1 MDLEASGR
9 SIVDD
14 NLYMVLATADA
25 DGRPWAS
32 PVYFASEDYTEFYWV
47 SSPEVTHSRN
57 LAARSELSIVV
68 FDSQAPI
75 STGRTGAGYRDLL
88 EPGAGTRRPGMDGGG
103 RDRARA
109 AAALSRD
116 GVRALHARQER
127 RGAAVRPPHAGAAH
141 ARRLSGISACS
152 RVPLARRAVERER
165 AVERGDA
172 VG

>member
-14 NLYMVLATADA
+14 NLYMVLATGDA

-75 STGRTGAGYRDLL
+75 STGQAVYMSAVAGQVTGAEL
-88 EPGAGTRRPGMDGGG
+88 
-103 RDRARA
+103 
-109 AAALSRD
+109 
-116 GVRALHARQER
+116 
-127 RGAAVRPPHAGAAH
+127 
-141 ARRLSGISACS
+141 
-152 RVPLARRAVERER
+152 
-165 AVERGDA
+165 ERGIA
-172 VG
+172 TSRAGRWHAAGGNGRWRT